1 MMLFRTIT
9 VTEAPK
15 TSGTDASVH
24 DIPSYASKCS
34 GSARYSSACSCWGV
48 TGSKVTVTP
57 TTTVVATGKPEPS
70 GPTVPFEPEIPKSYD
85 ACAYDPSSADPF
97 VRPPFCLTG

>member
-1 MMLFRTIT
+1 MLGRHRLQGYSHSCELGALSFLQHHIIT
-9 VTEAPK
+9 DQSIYK
-15 TSGTDASVH
+15 
-24 DIPSYASKCS
+24 
-34 GSARYSSACSCWGV
+34 
-48 TGSKVTVTP
+48 